1 MNGQNGHNGL
11 NGNGQA
17 NGLESSEGLKA
28 KNGLYSIGA
37 NPPPAWSSCKFSS
50 YYNVIK
56 FFEYYLSFGM
66 FCGKEK
72 MWGMYTV
79 QGFA

>member
-17 NGLESSEGLKA
+17 NGLDTSEGLKA

-37 NPPPAWSSCKFSS
+37 NPPPAWSSCKFLH
-50 YYNVIK
+50 I
-56 FFEYYLSFGM
+56 LM
-66 FCGKEK
+66 
-72 MWGMYTV
+72 
-79 QGFA
+79 